1 MIYARI
7 ANNMKRDKL
16 FDEENFESIYLTGKN
31 NLEYNMAIS
40 NKTWYEVDLVIREY
54 ETKYYSEIDGNPIK
68 EPKETMKKETKWN
81 AYSLIGAVKLL
92 IEFLEKY

>member
-1 MIYARI
+1 MKKLIIHTITVKLKTRKNYTTDMIYARI

-40 NKTWYEVDLVIREY
+40 NKT
-54 ETKYYSEIDGNPIK
+54 
-68 EPKETMKKETKWN
+68 
-81 AYSLIGAVKLL
+81 
-92 IEFLEKY
+92 